1 MIQKSQFQTSNIKR
15 ISEFN
20 TMDLRNILEEIP
32 RPVLVINTISGQ
44 VIFANYLFSELV
56 QMGIVEIS
64 SLKIS
69 ELIPSFNLEK
79 VNDGGKINVI
89 FSTKN
94 NQTLNVGMNSRF
106 INQTENLLLLL
117 FEDEGNRKIEIG
129 NLWEEFSRAQ
139 DDIIKKV
146 YEISYV
152 DLINEIIKTGK
163 QITLCD
169 EVVFYV
175 IQEGNTVLN
184 RFPSKSAYFPDQVP
198 ALELSRIKEIDFW
211 EPGKRV
217 LSEIHRVGRLNRFS
231 SIITIP
237 ISYESKQFGLI
248 IAASKNQGDIKAKID
263 LLSQYALWVSSTI
276 ELHNEIKKRSDNYLY
291 LNAKVEK
298 LELFFNNSTDCSL
311 LLNSKNQIME
321 FNSNFLTL
329 LDYLPVEI
337 LNKNVEI
344 IFDNSPLMPLLN
356 MQLPQDIELEAKPIE
371 VYNRHGLKKS
381 VYAEVI
387 IFGLGDEEKKLVI
400 LKDVTEIVALENEI
414 PLLQK
419 NAGLGEILAEFSHDV
434 RNIIN
439 RITTGL
445 QLLIKKINPD
455 ESALSSFQDIQ
466 DECIEMTDLMESVL
480 SFSRQN
486 YEKFKSENI
495 KEMVERIFY
504 RFQKIAN
511 QANISLILNL
521 INGEYS
527 AWSDQRSLERV
538 INNLVSNGIEAI
550 GSEGGAVSVNLSD
563 SEEHSG
569 YLFLQ
574 IADTGSGIP
583 PDIQSKLYQ
592 KYSSGK
598 PQGTGL
604 GLFIS
609 QKIIEYHK
617 GWINLDTFP
626 GGTIFNIYLPKE
638 KRGDV
643 Q

>member
-79 VNDGGKINVI
+79 VNDGGKINLI
-89 FSTKN
+89 ISTKN

-139 DDIIKKV
+139 ADIIKKV

-276 ELHNEIKKRSDNYLY
+276 ELHNEIKKGSDNYLY

-387 IFGLGDEEKKLVI
+387 FFGLGDEEKKLVI

>member
-276 ELHNEIKKRSDNYLY
+276 ELHNEIKKGSDNYLY

-583 PDIQSKLYQ
+583 PDIQSRLYQ